1 MTIEE
6 KAIEIEKYCDS
17 INDCSEC
24 AINNSENGSF
34 ICYSKW
40 DEYPN
45 DIERNYEI
53 VFGNAEDTDDEKK
66 IEHEE
71 EKMTIEE
78 KAKMI
83 EKHCDSMPSC
93 SACPIG
99 SKDGSFVCFS
109 DWEDYPNDIEKNYE
123 IIFGNAEDTEEEE
136 KMTIGEKAEKIKEYC
151 NSNNY
156 CSNCVIKNRCNGD
169 FITAVYEKAKN
180 VNNNSLSNA
189 YDIEK
194 NYEIIFGKASETKEE
209 KVEKKA
215 EDMVNHPSHY
225 THGGVECIDAITSAL
240 SSYEDSVD
248 SWLVGQVIKYLWR
261 APLKGKYEE
270 DIKKAQFYLNR
281 LVEKIDKN
289 R

>member
-17 INDCSEC
+17 IDDCSEC
-24 AINNSENGSF
+24 AINNSEDGSF
-34 ICYSKW
+34 VCYSKW

-45 DIERNYEI
+45 EIEKNYEI
-53 VFGNAEDTDDEKK
+53 IFGKTEDTDDEKK

-123 IIFGNAEDTEEEE
+123 IIFGNKLD
-136 KMTIGEKAEKIKEYC
+136 
-151 NSNNY
+151 
-156 CSNCVIKNRCNGD
+156 
-169 FITAVYEKAKN
+169 
-180 VNNNSLSNA
+180 
-189 YDIEK
+189 
-194 NYEIIFGKASETKEE
+194 TKEE
-209 KVEKKA
+209 KAESKT

-225 THGGVECIDAITSAL
+225 TSGGVECIDAITSAL

-270 DIKKAQFYLNR
+270 DIEKAQFYLNR

-289 R
+289 G

>member
-1 MTIEE
+1 
-6 KAIEIEKYCDS
+6 
-17 INDCSEC
+17 
-24 AINNSENGSF
+24 
-34 ICYSKW
+34 
-40 DEYPN
+40 
-45 DIERNYEI
+45 
-53 VFGNAEDTDDEKK
+53 
-66 IEHEE
+66 
-71 EKMTIEE
+71 MTIEE
-78 KAKMI
+78 KAKKI
-83 EKHCDSMPSC
+83 EKHCNSMPSC
-93 SACPIG
+93 YECPIG
-99 SKDGSFVCFS
+99 SKDGPFVCFS

-123 IIFGNAEDTEEEE
+123 IIFGNAEDTKDTDDEE

-156 CSNCVIKNRCNGD
+156 CSNCAIKNRCNGD

-189 YDIEK
+189 YDIEE
-194 NYEIIFGKASETKEE
+194 NYEIIFGKASKTKEE

-261 APLKGKYEE
+261 APLKGKYDE

-281 LVEKIDKN
+281 LVEKIDKKGLFY
-289 R
+289 

>member
-53 VFGNAEDTDDEKK
+53 VFGKTEDTEEKKK

-109 DWEDYPNDIEKNYE
+109 DWEDNPNDIEKNYE
-123 IIFGNAEDTEEEE
+123 IIFGKTSDT
-136 KMTIGEKAEKIKEYC
+136 K
-151 NSNNY
+151 
-156 CSNCVIKNRCNGD
+156 D
-169 FITAVYEKAKN
+169 
-180 VNNNSLSNA
+180 
-189 YDIEK
+189 
-194 NYEIIFGKASETKEE
+194 E
-209 KVEKKA
+209 KVEKKS

-281 LVEKIDKN
+281 LVEKINKN
-289 R
+289 G

>member
-17 INDCSEC
+17 IDDCSEC

-53 VFGNAEDTDDEKK
+53 VFGNASETKK
-66 IEHEE
+66 
-71 EKMTIEE
+71 
-78 KAKMI
+78 
-83 EKHCDSMPSC
+83 
-93 SACPIG
+93 
-99 SKDGSFVCFS
+99 
-109 DWEDYPNDIEKNYE
+109 
-123 IIFGNAEDTEEEE
+123 
-136 KMTIGEKAEKIKEYC
+136 EKAESK
-151 NSNNY
+151 
-156 CSNCVIKNRCNGD
+156 
-169 FITAVYEKAKN
+169 T
-180 VNNNSLSNA
+180 
-189 YDIEK
+189 
-194 NYEIIFGKASETKEE
+194 
-209 KVEKKA
+209 

-281 LVEKIDKN
+281 LVEKIDKKG
-289 R
+289 

>member
-1 MTIEE
+1 
-6 KAIEIEKYCDS
+6 
-17 INDCSEC
+17 
-24 AINNSENGSF
+24 
-34 ICYSKW
+34 
-40 DEYPN
+40 
-45 DIERNYEI
+45 
-53 VFGNAEDTDDEKK
+53 
-66 IEHEE
+66 
-71 EKMTIEE
+71 MTIEE

-123 IIFGNAEDTEEEE
+123 IIFGNAEDTKDTEEEE

-156 CSNCVIKNRCNGD
+156 CSNCAIKNRCNGD

-194 NYEIIFGKASETKEE
+194 NYDIIFGNAEDTEE
-209 KVEKKA
+209 DKVEKKA

>member
-17 INDCSEC
+17 IDDCSEC
-24 AINNSENGSF
+24 AINNSEDGSF
-34 ICYSKW
+34 VCYSKW

-45 DIERNYEI
+45 EIEKNYDII
-53 VFGNAEDTDDEKK
+53 FGKAEDTDDEKK

-99 SKDGSFVCFS
+99 SKDGSFVCYS
-109 DWEDYPNDIEKNYE
+109 DWEDYPDDIKRNYD
-123 IIFGNAEDTEEEE
+123 IIFGNSEDIEEE
-136 KMTIGEKAEKIKEYC
+136 KK
-151 NSNNY
+151 S
-156 CSNCVIKNRCNGD
+156 
-169 FITAVYEKAKN
+169 
-180 VNNNSLSNA
+180 
-189 YDIEK
+189 
-194 NYEIIFGKASETKEE
+194 
-209 KVEKKA
+209 

-289 R
+289 G

>member
-17 INDCSEC
+17 IDDCSEC

-45 DIERNYEI
+45 DIEKNYDI
-53 VFGNAEDTDDEKK
+53 IFGNAEDTDDEKK

-109 DWEDYPNDIEKNYE
+109 DWEDRPNDIERNYE
-123 IIFGNAEDTEEEE
+123 IIFGNNED
-136 KMTIGEKAEKIKEYC
+136 M
-151 NSNNY
+151 
-156 CSNCVIKNRCNGD
+156 D
-169 FITAVYEKAKN
+169 H
-180 VNNNSLSNA
+180 
-189 YDIEK
+189 
-194 NYEIIFGKASETKEE
+194 
-209 KVEKKA
+209 EKKS

-261 APLKGKYEE
+261 APLKGKYDE

-289 R
+289 W

>member
-17 INDCSEC
+17 IDDCSEC
-24 AINNSENGSF
+24 AINNSEDGSF
-34 ICYSKW
+34 VCYSKW

-45 DIERNYEI
+45 EIEKNYEI
-53 VFGNAEDTDDEKK
+53 IFGNAEDTDEKK
-66 IEHEE
+66 KTEDEE

-99 SKDGSFVCFS
+99 SKYGRFVCFS

-123 IIFGNAEDTEEEE
+123 IIFGNNEDMDEE
-136 KMTIGEKAEKIKEYC
+136 KK
-151 NSNNY
+151 S
-156 CSNCVIKNRCNGD
+156 
-169 FITAVYEKAKN
+169 
-180 VNNNSLSNA
+180 
-189 YDIEK
+189 
-194 NYEIIFGKASETKEE
+194 
-209 KVEKKA
+209 

-225 THGGVECIDAITSAL
+225 TSGGVECIDAITSAL

-281 LVEKIDKN
+281 LVEKINKN
-289 R
+289 E

>member
-1 MTIEE
+1 MTVKE
-6 KAIEIEKYCDS
+6 KALEIEKYCDS
-17 INDCSEC
+17 IDDCSEC
-24 AINNSENGSF
+24 AINNSEDGSF
-34 ICYSKW
+34 VCFGKW

-45 DIERNYEI
+45 EIEKNYEI
-53 VFGNAEDTDDEKK
+53 IFGTDDEKK
-66 IEHEE
+66 IENEE

-99 SKDGSFVCFS
+99 SKYGRFVCFS

-123 IIFGNAEDTEEEE
+123 IIFGKTEDTEE
-136 KMTIGEKAEKIKEYC
+136 
-151 NSNNY
+151 
-156 CSNCVIKNRCNGD
+156 
-169 FITAVYEKAKN
+169 
-180 VNNNSLSNA
+180 
-189 YDIEK
+189 
-194 NYEIIFGKASETKEE
+194 
-209 KVEKKA
+209 KKKT

-261 APLKGKYEE
+261 APLKGKYDE

-281 LVEKIDKN
+281 LVEKIDKKG
-289 R
+289 

>member
-6 KAIEIEKYCDS
+6 KALMIEKYCDS
-17 INDCSEC
+17 IDDCSEC
-24 AINNSENGSF
+24 AINNSEDGSF
-34 ICYSKW
+34 VCFGKW

-45 DIERNYEI
+45 EIEKNYEI
-53 VFGNAEDTDDEKK
+53 IFGKAEDTDDEKK

-99 SKDGSFVCFS
+99 SKDGSFVCYS

-123 IIFGNAEDTEEEE
+123 IIFGKTEDTE
-136 KMTIGEKAEKIKEYC
+136 
-151 NSNNY
+151 
-156 CSNCVIKNRCNGD
+156 D
-169 FITAVYEKAKN
+169 
-180 VNNNSLSNA
+180 
-189 YDIEK
+189 
-194 NYEIIFGKASETKEE
+194 
-209 KVEKKA
+209 EKKA

-225 THGGVECIDAITSAL
+225 TSGGVECIDAITAAL
-240 SSYEDSVD
+240 SKYDDPVD

-261 APLKGKYEE
+261 APLKGKYDE

-289 R
+289 G

>member
-6 KAIEIEKYCDS
+6 KARMIEKYCDS
-17 INDCSEC
+17 ITDCSEC
-24 AINNSENGSF
+24 AIKDNVLT
-34 ICYSKW
+34 CYGKY
-40 DEYPN
+40 DEFPEEI
-45 DIERNYEI
+45 DKNYEI
-53 VFGNAEDTDDEKK
+53 IFGNAEDTEEKK
-66 IEHEE
+66 KTEDEE

-109 DWEDYPNDIEKNYE
+109 DWEDNPNAIEKNYD
-123 IIFGNAEDTEEEE
+123 IIFGNAEDTDEEKKAEDEEE
-136 KMTIGEKAEKIKEYC
+136 KMTIGEKAKKIKEYC
-151 NSNNY
+151 ESSY
-156 CSNCVIKNRCNGD
+156 CSNCAIRNECTAD
-169 FITAVYEKAKN
+169 FIAKIHERAKN
-180 VNNNSLSNA
+180 INNNSLSNA

-194 NYEIIFGKASETKEE
+194 NYEIIFGNDSEAKKE
-209 KVEKKA
+209 KV

-225 THGGVECIDAITSAL
+225 TSGGVECIDAITSAL

-281 LVEKIDKN
+281 LVEKIREN
-289 R
+289 

>member
-66 IEHEE
+66 
-71 EKMTIEE
+71 T
-78 KAKMI
+78 
-83 EKHCDSMPSC
+83 
-93 SACPIG
+93 
-99 SKDGSFVCFS
+99 
-109 DWEDYPNDIEKNYE
+109 
-123 IIFGNAEDTEEEE
+123 
-136 KMTIGEKAEKIKEYC
+136 
-151 NSNNY
+151 
-156 CSNCVIKNRCNGD
+156 
-169 FITAVYEKAKN
+169 
-180 VNNNSLSNA
+180 
-189 YDIEK
+189 
-194 NYEIIFGKASETKEE
+194 
-209 KVEKKA
+209 

-270 DIKKAQFYLNR
+270 DIKKALFYLNR
-281 LVEKIDKN
+281 LVEKINKN
-289 R
+289 E

>member
-6 KAIEIEKYCDS
+6 KARMIEKHCDS
-17 INDCSEC
+17 ITDCSEC
-24 AINNSENGSF
+24 AIRDNEF
-34 ICYSKW
+34 TCYGKY
-40 DEYPN
+40 DEFPEE
-45 DIERNYEI
+45 IEKNYEI
-53 VFGNAEDTDDEKK
+53 IFGNAEDTEEKK
-66 IEHEE
+66 KTEDEE

-99 SKDGSFVCFS
+99 CKDGSFVCFS

-123 IIFGNAEDTEEEE
+123 T
-136 KMTIGEKAEKIKEYC
+136 
-151 NSNNY
+151 
-156 CSNCVIKNRCNGD
+156 
-169 FITAVYEKAKN
+169 
-180 VNNNSLSNA
+180 
-189 YDIEK
+189 
-194 NYEIIFGKASETKEE
+194 IFGKTEDTDE
-209 KVEKKA
+209 EKKA

-225 THGGVECIDAITSAL
+225 TQGGVECIDAITSAL

-289 R
+289 V

>member
-17 INDCSEC
+17 IDDCSEC
-24 AINNSENGSF
+24 AINNSEDGSF
-34 ICYSKW
+34 VCYSKW

-45 DIERNYEI
+45 EIEKNYEI
-53 VFGNAEDTDDEKK
+53 IFGNAEDTEEKK
-66 IEHEE
+66 KTEDEE

-109 DWEDYPNDIEKNYE
+109 DWEDYPDDIKKNYE
-123 IIFGNAEDTEEEE
+123 IIFGNAEDTEEE
-136 KMTIGEKAEKIKEYC
+136 
-151 NSNNY
+151 
-156 CSNCVIKNRCNGD
+156 
-169 FITAVYEKAKN
+169 
-180 VNNNSLSNA
+180 
-189 YDIEK
+189 
-194 NYEIIFGKASETKEE
+194 
-209 KVEKKA
+209 KKA
-215 EDMVNHPSHY
+215 DDMVNHPSHY
-225 THGGVECIDAITSAL
+225 TFGGVECIDAITSAL
-240 SSYEDSVD
+240 SSYKDSVD

-289 R
+289 W

>member
-17 INDCSEC
+17 IDDCSEC
-24 AINNSENGSF
+24 AIRNSDF
-34 ICYSKW
+34 TCYSLY
-40 DEYPN
+40 DLFP
-45 DIERNYEI
+45 
-53 VFGNAEDTDDEKK
+53 
-66 IEHEE
+66 EE
-71 EKMTIEE
+71 
-78 KAKMI
+78 
-83 EKHCDSMPSC
+83 
-93 SACPIG
+93 
-99 SKDGSFVCFS
+99 
-109 DWEDYPNDIEKNYE
+109 IEKNYE
-123 IIFGNAEDTEEEE
+123 IIFGNAEDTEDTKDTDEEE

-156 CSNCVIKNRCNGD
+156 CSNCAIKNRCNGD

-194 NYEIIFGKASETKEE
+194 NYEIIFGKTSETKEE
-209 KVEKKA
+209 KVEKKT

-225 THGGVECIDAITSAL
+225 TSGGVECIDAITAAL
-240 SSYEDSVD
+240 SKYEDSVD

-270 DIKKAQFYLNR
+270 DIEKAQFYLNR
-281 LVEKIDKN
+281 LVEKIDKKV
-289 R
+289 

>member
-6 KAIEIEKYCDS
+6 KAEKIKEYCDS
-17 INDCSEC
+17 IDDCSEC
-24 AINNSENGSF
+24 AIRNSNF
-34 ICYSKW
+34 TCYSLY
-40 DEYPN
+40 D
-45 DIERNYEI
+45 
-53 VFGNAEDTDDEKK
+53 VFPE
-66 IEHEE
+66 
-71 EKMTIEE
+71 
-78 KAKMI
+78 
-83 EKHCDSMPSC
+83 
-93 SACPIG
+93 
-99 SKDGSFVCFS
+99 V
-109 DWEDYPNDIEKNYE
+109 IEKNYE
-123 IIFGNAEDTEEEE
+123 IIFGNAEDTDDEKKAEHEEE

-156 CSNCVIKNRCNGD
+156 CSNCAIKNRCNGD

-194 NYEIIFGKASETKEE
+194 NYEIIFGNEEDTREDEKMTIEEKSEKIKEYCNSQPSCNACLIGNKDGRFICYGDWEDYPNDIEKNYEIIFGKASETKE
-209 KVEKKA
+209 KNIKKKA

-281 LVEKIDKN
+281 LVYKINKN

>member
-17 INDCSEC
+17 IDDCSEC
-24 AINNSENGSF
+24 AIRNSNF
-34 ICYSKW
+34 TCYSLY
-40 DEYPN
+40 DVFPEV
-45 DIERNYEI
+45 IER
-53 VFGNAEDTDDEKK
+53 
-66 IEHEE
+66 
-71 EKMTIEE
+71 
-78 KAKMI
+78 
-83 EKHCDSMPSC
+83 
-93 SACPIG
+93 
-99 SKDGSFVCFS
+99 
-109 DWEDYPNDIEKNYE
+109 NYE
-123 IIFGNAEDTEEEE
+123 IIFGNSEDTEDEKKTEHEEE

-156 CSNCVIKNRCNGD
+156 CSNCAIKNRCNGD

-180 VNNNSLSNA
+180 ANNNSLSNA

-194 NYEIIFGKASETKEE
+194 NYEIIFGKASETKEK

-281 LVEKIDKN
+281 LVEKIDKKE
-289 R
+289 

>member
-45 DIERNYEI
+45 E
-53 VFGNAEDTDDEKK
+53 
-66 IEHEE
+66 
-71 EKMTIEE
+71 
-78 KAKMI
+78 
-83 EKHCDSMPSC
+83 
-93 SACPIG
+93 
-99 SKDGSFVCFS
+99 
-109 DWEDYPNDIEKNYE
+109 IEKNYE
-123 IIFGNAEDTEEEE
+123 IIFGNAEDTEEKKKTEDEEE
-136 KMTIGEKAEKIKEYC
+136 KMTIEEKAKKIKEYC
-151 NSNNY
+151 NSKASCAECLIGSKYGNLICYRDWEKYPNIIERNY
-156 CSNCVIKNRCNGD
+156 DTIFG
-169 FITAVYEKAKN
+169 
-180 VNNNSLSNA
+180 NA
-189 YDIEK
+189 EDIE
-194 NYEIIFGKASETKEE
+194 EE
-209 KVEKKA
+209 KKS

-225 THGGVECIDAITSAL
+225 THGGVECIDAITSAI

-281 LVEKIDKN
+281 LVEKIDKWVI
-289 R
+289 

>member
-1 MTIEE
+1 MTVKE
-6 KAIEIEKYCDS
+6 KALMIEKYCDS
-17 INDCSEC
+17 IDDCSEC
-24 AINNSENGSF
+24 AINNSEDGSF
-34 ICYSKW
+34 VCFGKW

-45 DIERNYEI
+45 EIEKNYEI
-53 VFGNAEDTDDEKK
+53 IFGKAEDTEEKK
-66 IEHEE
+66 KTEDEN

-99 SKDGSFVCFS
+99 SKYGRFVCFS
-109 DWEDYPNDIEKNYE
+109 DWEDYPDDIEKNYE
-123 IIFGNAEDTEEEE
+123 IIFGNKLD
-136 KMTIGEKAEKIKEYC
+136 
-151 NSNNY
+151 
-156 CSNCVIKNRCNGD
+156 
-169 FITAVYEKAKN
+169 
-180 VNNNSLSNA
+180 
-189 YDIEK
+189 
-194 NYEIIFGKASETKEE
+194 TKEE
-209 KVEKKA
+209 KAESKT

>member
-17 INDCSEC
+17 IDDCSEC
-24 AINNSENGSF
+24 AINNSEDGSF
-34 ICYSKW
+34 VCYSKW

-45 DIERNYEI
+45 EIEKNYEI
-53 VFGNAEDTDDEKK
+53 IFGKTEDTDDEKK

-123 IIFGNAEDTEEEE
+123 IIFGNKLD
-136 KMTIGEKAEKIKEYC
+136 
-151 NSNNY
+151 
-156 CSNCVIKNRCNGD
+156 
-169 FITAVYEKAKN
+169 
-180 VNNNSLSNA
+180 
-189 YDIEK
+189 
-194 NYEIIFGKASETKEE
+194 TKEE
-209 KVEKKA
+209 KAESKT

-225 THGGVECIDAITSAL
+225 TSGGVECIDAITSAL

-289 R
+289 G

>member
-1 MTIEE
+1 MTVEE
-6 KAIEIEKYCDS
+6 KARMIEKYCDY
-17 INDCSEC
+17 ITDCSEC
-24 AINNSENGSF
+24 AIKDNEVT
-34 ICYSKW
+34 CYGKY
-40 DEYPN
+40 DEFPEEIEKNY
-45 DIERNYEI
+45 DII
-53 VFGNAEDTDDEKK
+53 FGNDKDKEEKK
-66 IEHEE
+66 KTEDEE

-109 DWEDYPNDIEKNYE
+109 DWEDNPNDIEKNYE
-123 IIFGNAEDTEEEE
+123 IIFGNNEDMDEE
-136 KMTIGEKAEKIKEYC
+136 KKSDDT
-151 NSNNY
+151 
-156 CSNCVIKNRCNGD
+156 
-169 FITAVYEKAKN
+169 
-180 VNNNSLSNA
+180 
-189 YDIEK
+189 
-194 NYEIIFGKASETKEE
+194 
-209 KVEKKA
+209 
-215 EDMVNHPSHY
+215 VNHPSHY

-289 R
+289 W